1 MLLAPMVH
9 EGSCLGVVVLSRL
22 GLRQFTEDDLRLLVI
37 YASFA
42 AQAMA
47 NADASSSPGSTA
59 ARNSAPIET
68 SASTP

>member
-1 MLLAPMVH
+1 ML
-9 EGSCLGVVVLSRL
+9 SKL

-47 NADASSSPGSTA
+47 NADATRA
-59 ARNSAPIET
+59 
-68 SASTP
+68 